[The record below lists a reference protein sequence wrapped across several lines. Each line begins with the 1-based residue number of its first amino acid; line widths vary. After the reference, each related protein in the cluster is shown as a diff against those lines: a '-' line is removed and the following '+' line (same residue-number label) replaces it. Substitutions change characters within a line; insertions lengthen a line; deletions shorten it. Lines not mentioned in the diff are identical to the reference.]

1 MKLTD
6 IFKLSTRMFKTNKL
20 RTILTILGIAVGIGT
35 ILFLVS
41 LGYGLQK
48 ILIDQLASSDALL
61 SMDIITDPSSIIKL
75 DEVNLEKIKAIP
87 GVEAKNVSPMFAMGG
102 QIKINDQNLD
112 IPYIYFASASYV
124 RLSGIKTT
132 LGQSFTNDDDNKI
145 IVTSAVP
152 KMVNLTNEQS
162 LGKQVT
168 FTLLVP
174 KKNEEGDYSD
184 EVEERQVSKTFEIAG
199 IIDDDTMNSV
209 FIPIDSVNDL
219 KPPYY
224 SNVKIKAL
232 DQNSIP
238 IVKEEIEKLGFTVSA
253 MSETIA
259 DANKIFGAIN
269 IILSVFGAVA
279 LVVSAIGMFNT
290 MTIALLERTQEIG
303 IMKALG
309 ASRRDIWKMFL
320 AESVIIGF
328 LGGGVGIIIGY
339 MGKFVF
345 NLGLNTLA
353 SSMGGQQIDLFYT
366 PVQFVLFIMFFSTTV
381 GIITGLYPAKRAS
394 QLNPLEA
401 LRYK

>member
-41 LGYGLQK
+41 LGFGLQK
-48 ILIDQLASSDALL
+48 ILIEQLASSDALL
-61 SMDIITDPSSIIKL
+61 SMDIITDPSSLIKL
-75 DEVNLEKIKAIP
+75 DQNNLDRIKIIP
-87 GVEAKNVSPMFAMGG
+87 GVQEVSPMFAMGG
-102 QIKINDQNLD
+102 QIKINDQNGD

-124 RLSGIKTT
+124 RLAGIKTT
-132 LGQSFTNDDDNKI
+132 LGQTFSSDKENKI
-145 IVTSAVP
+145 IVTTAVL
-152 KMVNLTNEQS
+152 KMFNLTNEES
-162 LGKQVT
+162 LGKQAA

-184 EVEERQVSKTFEIAG
+184 EIEERQINKTFEIAG

-209 FIPIDSVNDL
+209 FIPIDSVDNLDA
-219 KPPYY
+219 PYY
-224 SNVKIKAL
+224 SNVKIKATGQ
-232 DQNSIP
+232 DTIP
-238 IVKEEIEKLGFTVSA
+238 TVKEEIEKLGFNVSA

-259 DANKIFGAIN
+259 DANKIFSAIN

-279 LVVSAIGMFNT
+279 LIVSAIGMFNT

-328 LGGGVGIIIGY
+328 LGGSVGILIGY
-339 MGKFVF
+339 IGKFVF
-345 NLGLNTLA
+345 NFGLNTLA
-353 SSMGGQQIDLFYT
+353 STMGGQQIDLFYT
-366 PVQFVLFIMFFSTTV
+366 PIQFVLFIIFFSTTV